1 VEYWPSPQQFV
12 GDVTY
17 VTGVDRTEYQDGR
30 ANNFSVGIDY
40 VVAGDSPRTLEL
52 AATRFAGIPL
62 SFD

>member
-1 VEYWPSPQQFV
+1 M
-12 GDVTY
+12 TY